1 MLDINFIKKPF
12 PMSSTT
18 DYNELL
24 PVISAI
30 NPADVLTPNLPIDVF
45 VQESENLYHW
55 SKDDQQALTKV
66 GLNWNLVL
74 GLPARAGACRES
86 QSLWNKERN
95 TRQEAEQA
103 WKDQAPAAFGLRDQL
118 VHDFRFAF
126 RKFDGL
132 LSRVDEIAQGDTN
145 SDMVQDL
152 NDLAIVGKSNT
163 NLLTPISFDL
173 TKLDLASDLSDRM
186 GDLLGATNGERKEV
200 SEAMLIR
207 DKAFTYLK
215 QAVDEIRECGK
226 FAFWRTPE
234 RLKGYNSDYWKQQK
248 KSTPEKEET
257 PA

>member
-1 MLDINFIKKPF
+1 
-12 PMSSTT
+12 MSSTT

-30 NPADVLTPNLPIDVF
+30 NPADVLTLNIPIDVF
-45 VQESENLYHW
+45 VQEAENLYHW
-55 SKDDQQALTKV
+55 SMSDQQALTKV
-66 GLNWNLVL
+66 GLDWDLVL
-74 GLPARAGACRES
+74 SLPARAGACREA

-103 WKDQAPAAFGLRDQL
+103 WKDQAPAAFDLRDQL
-118 VHDFRFAF
+118 IHDFRFAF
-126 RKFDGL
+126 RKSDGL

-152 NDLAIVGKSNT
+152 NDLAVLGKDHT
-163 NLLTPISFDL
+163 DLLSVINFDL
-173 TKLDLASDLSDRM
+173 PLLDQATELSDGM

-200 SEAMLIR
+200 SETMLIR
-207 DKAFTYLK
+207 DKAYTLLK

-226 FAFWRTPE
+226 FVFWRTPD

-248 KSTPEKEET
+248 KTTPEKEQT